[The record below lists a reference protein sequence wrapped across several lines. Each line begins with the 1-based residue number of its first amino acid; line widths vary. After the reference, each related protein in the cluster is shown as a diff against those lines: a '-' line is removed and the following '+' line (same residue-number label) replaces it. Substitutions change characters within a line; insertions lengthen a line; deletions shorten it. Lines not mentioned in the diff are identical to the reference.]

1 MTIRGND
8 LTVVQD
14 KKPQLLRWLFII
26 ANAVDFG
33 CGNYKRRVRKNLLL
47 QSQNISVFLMICYSV
62 FKQALRFV
70 PSILKQ

>member
-8 LTVVQD
+8 LPVVQN

-33 CGNYKRRVRKNLLL
+33 CGNTNDV
-47 QSQNISVFLMICYSV
+47 
-62 FKQALRFV
+62 
-70 PSILKQ
+70 